1 MTQEREYYREEVAEE
16 VQETESFYDHP
27 DEGIF
32 QEDERYA
39 TKETYGSPQL
49 LLTREEVKC
58 LLRAYDEGEPGKE
71 EQVTEREECPVE
83 EEHDSQHHKQRPK
96 RGQCNANLLRVG
108 EPHHGWIPV
117 SLAGGLSDDGYA

>member
-1 MTQEREYYREEVAEE
+1 MLRQGVVHELGRDRLVYVCVCKHVCME
-16 VQETESFYDHP
+16 Q
-27 DEGIF
+27 
-32 QEDERYA
+32 YA
-39 TKETYGSPQL
+39 TKETYGSPQF

-96 RGQCNANLLRVG
+96 RGQCNANLLRVR

-117 SLAGGLSDDGYA
+117 CLAGGLSDDGYA